1 MQVTKSS
8 VTEHESERPPFD
20 MRSKTAIQNFVKS
33 IQTQKIHVIMF
44 VVC

>member
-1 MQVTKSS
+1 MTKSS
-8 VTEHESERPPFD
+8 VTEQGRERHESEHPLFD
-20 MRSKTAIQNFVKS
+20 IQKFVKS